1 MQLCLFLTTKYKIM
15 SDKENKITNYIQI
28 GIFLNEYLGIKKVSI
43 DYNDTGHPSNSELL
57 KAVSVGLL
65 KSIAMNNEDVQVQD
79 LLNEIN
85 MPTMNGD

>member
-1 MQLCLFLTTKYKIM
+1 M

-28 GIFLNEYLGIKKVSI
+28 GIFLNEYFGIKKVSI
-43 DYNDTGHPSNSELL
+43 DYNDTGHPSNSELI
-57 KAVSVGLL
+57 KAVAAGLL

-85 MPTMNGD
+85 MPTMDGD